1 MLSHRRDVADDLVQ
15 ATCVRALERAA
26 QFTSGTR
33 LDRWLFSILHSV
45 WLNEVRSQLI
55 RRGQGFVDIDELTG
69 AENHDDG
76 IWSNEIMKRV
86 NRLPEA
92 QRDTM
97 FLVYVEELSY
107 REAAEVLNVPVG
119 TVMSRLA
126 TARVTLAQDRVL
138 QPTPPQLK
146 GDKS

>member
-1 MLSHRRDVADDLVQ
+1 VLSHRRDVADDLVQ

-26 QFTSGTR
+26 QFTPGTR

-55 RRGQGFVDIDELTG
+55 RRGQGFVDVDELTG
-69 AENHDDG
+69 AENHDASV
-76 IWSNEIMKRV
+76 WSNEIMQRV
-86 NRLPEA
+86 TRLPEA
-92 QRDTM
+92 QRDTV

-138 QPTPPQLK
+138 QPTPPRVK